1 MNEEDKARREGL
13 SNYLEKMQ
21 NILKFKEE
29 KMFENNKPDLNSFGV
44 MQNEVIEIREEDE
57 DDLCNKNS
65 TLF

>member
-1 MNEEDKARREGL
+1 MNKEDKARREGL

-29 KMFENNKPDLNSFGV
+29 KMFENNKQDINSFGV
-44 MQNEVIEIREEDE
+44 MQNEVIEIKEEDE
-57 DDLCNKNS
+57 DDHYNKNS

>member
-1 MNEEDKARREGL
+1 MNEEDKTRREGL

-29 KMFENNKPDLNSFGV
+29 KMFENNKQDLNSFGV

-57 DDLCNKNS
+57 DDLYNKNS